1 MLEAP
6 DDEMGEVPMHAVVPR
21 LSRTPGALRTPAP
34 KVGQHNEEVY
44 TRIGYSDERLAALR
58 QRGVI

>member
-1 MLEAP
+1 
-6 DDEMGEVPMHAVVPR
+6 MGEVPMHAVVPR